1 MNAFAG
7 RPMPAREIAPPPANI
22 EIEQALLGAIMVNND
37 TLQIVGNLAPEHFF
51 DPLHA
56 QIYDSLRRLVAAG
69 KRASASILASDF
81 RQVKVG
87 EELNGSQYVAR
98 LMAEATTI
106 VDAQHYAATIIDLA
120 TKRNMIA
127 LAQKMD
133 EAARGSTVDISAA
146 QLLDEVE
153 ANITAMRSGQSQAE
167 ATSFSLRDVAARL
180 IARAEDSAR
189 RSDALVPTTG
199 LRDIDEA
206 LGGGYPPKTMI
217 VFAGATGSGK
227 TQFMASSARKTARSG
242 WGVLIFSLE
251 LDKDQV
257 GARLMAAEMAHAA
270 MRGQHTM
277 SYSDAIKPKVDPQT
291 LEQMRRAAER
301 VDALPVEIVDTPGLT
316 TAQIAARVKLV
327 KAQMAARGIRLGVV
341 FVDYL
346 GLIRPP
352 NMRDRQKK
360 VNELGD
366 IALDL
371 REMAKREELCVVA
384 LAQVNRSVHGRDDK
398 RPVKSD
404 LRESG
409 EVEEHADAIGMI
421 YRPAYYDRTDPKRDD
436 PERAALIDARKHD
449 LEINFDKNR
458 LGAPTTITVYCDVGT
473 GLIDMKR
480 GF

>member
-1 MNAFAG
+1 MNAFTG
-7 RPMPAREIAPPPANI
+7 RPMAAREIAPPPANI
-22 EIEQALLGAIMVNND
+22 ELEQALLGAVLVNNEVM
-37 TLQIVGNLAPEHFF
+37 QVVGALAPEHFF
-51 DPLHA
+51 DPLHNSIFEA
-56 QIYDSLRRLVAAG
+56 LRGLIAAG
-69 KRASASILASDF
+69 KRASASILAGDF
-81 RQVKVG
+81 RHVTVG
-87 EELNGSQYVAR
+87 EELTGSQYIAR

-106 VDAQHYAATIIDLA
+106 VDAPHYAATIIDLA
-120 TKRNMIA
+120 TKRNLIA
-127 LAQKMD
+127 LAQQID
-133 EAARGSTVDISAA
+133 EAARGATVATTASE
-146 QLLDEVE
+146 LLDDAE
-153 ANITAMRSGQSQAE
+153 ARLTAMRTGQAQTE
-167 ATSFSLRDVAARL
+167 ASSFSLGEVARRL
-180 IARAEDSAR
+180 IARAEESATRTDSM
-189 RSDALVPTTG
+189 VPPTG
-199 LRDIDEA
+199 LTDIDAA
-206 LGGGYPPKTMI
+206 LGGGYPPGTLI

-227 TQFMASSARKTARSG
+227 TQFMASSARKTARAG
-242 WGVLIFSLE
+242 WGVLMFSLE
-251 LDKDQV
+251 LPKDQV

-270 MRGQHTM
+270 LRGQHTM

-291 LEQMRRAAER
+291 LVQMRRAAER

-352 NMRDRQKK
+352 NLRDRQKK

-366 IALDL
+366 MALDL

-384 LAQVNRSVHGRDDK
+384 LAQVNRSVHSRDDK

-421 YRPAYYDRTDPKRDD
+421 YRPAYYDRTDPKRDE

-473 GLIDMKR
+473 GLIDLKR